1 MNQTKHRFTKT
12 SYFTQITFVVLLGT
26 GCTAYASPT
35 ANDTPKEA
43 LPADANKISPMMNKE
58 DQVLF
63 ARKDLAKRLDL
74 DLEYVTL
81 SGASKVTWR
90 SGALGC
96 PEDGKMYT
104 QALVPGVLIMLKVEH
119 TPYRYHAKPTG
130 VPFYCSDDR
139 AESPSYN
146 SSDI

>member
-1 MNQTKHRFTKT
+1 MNHTKHRFTKT
-12 SYFTQITFVVLLGT
+12 TYCTQLALVVLLGT

-35 ANDTPKEA
+35 ANDTPKEP
-43 LPADANKISPMMNKE
+43 LSADANRISPMMNKE
-58 DQVLF
+58 DQTLF
-63 ARKDLAKRLDL
+63 ARKDLANRLDL

-90 SGALGC
+90 SGAIGC

-119 TPYRYHAKPTG
+119 TPYRYHGTPTG
-130 VPFYCSDDR
+130 VPFYCSNDR
-139 AESPSYN
+139 AESPNHN